1 MMVTHP
7 ATPTGAIPVIP
18 GELTAPLSHLENP
31 MNEKPLY
38 HFLVTALLV
47 IHADDSL
54 GEVTLNAV
62 LKTEKAEINAGDLA
76 RAQQIAQMLYFNKI
90 ASNGGDTSKVEV
102 KDVVLLNISPLG
114 LQSQEEFIAH
124 IDKKEIQ

>member
-1 MMVTHP
+1 
-7 ATPTGAIPVIP
+7 
-18 GELTAPLSHLENP
+18 
-31 MNEKPLY
+31 MNENPLY